1 MNHKTQNAAV
11 NKSKFRVLLVDAH
24 PIVRQGLAY
33 LINQEADLCVCGE
46 AEEAPKAFQAI
57 CALRPDL
64 TIVDISLKR
73 GDGIELIKNTKASCP
88 KLSFLVF
95 SMHDEAIYAER
106 ALRAGALGFVMKEQS
121 SEVLLTAVRRVLSG
135 EIYLSESMKGKLLQ
149 KLAKPRSEVISS
161 PIAHLTDRELQ
172 VFALIGQGRNNR
184 QVAAELNL
192 SVRTVEAY
200 REYIKTK
207 LKLENSVQLLRHAF
221 HWTQSKAAA

>member
-1 MNHKTQNAAV
+1 MNSKTQNTAL
-11 NKSKFRVLLVDAH
+11 NKPKSRLFLVDAH
-24 PIVRQGLAY
+24 PIVRQGLTQ
-33 LINQEADLCVCGE
+33 LVNQESDLCVCGE
-46 AEEAPKAFQAI
+46 AEEAPKAFQAV

-73 GDGIELIKNTKASCP
+73 GDGIELIKNAKAASP

-106 ALRAGALGFVMKEQS
+106 ALRAGALGYVMKEQT
-121 SEVLLTAVRRVLSG
+121 SEVLLNAIQHVLTG
-135 EIYLSESMKGKLLQ
+135 EVYLSESMKGKLLQ
-149 KLAKPRSEVISS
+149 KLAKPQSEIVTS

-172 VFALIGQGRNNR
+172 VFGLIGQGRNNR

-221 HWTQSKAAA
+221 HWAQCKAAA